1 MSEQTPGPETQP
13 RVLTPA
19 TAPAP
24 AYVAAPPPRRA
35 SGVLTAI
42 LVLFAVF
49 GVFAA
54 LFVGL
59 IFAIGYTMSD
69 TDTSLLTESFHSGN
83 ESASHK
89 IAIVTVDN
97 VIMEMTERNVIRQL
111 KTAQE
116 DEHVKAIVLKV
127 DSPGGTINASDHI
140 HRKVKQVR
148 TDPTNPKPIVVSMQ
162 GLAASGGY
170 YISAPANKIF
180 AERTTMTGSIG
191 VIATFPNVSGLMQDF
206 NVGVEVVKTGPRKDS
221 GSMFRPMTNEER
233 ERWHAVIGDAFD
245 VFLDVVSDGRSM
257 DKEVVRKLATGDVY
271 TAREALEHKLID
283 EIGYLED
290 AIAAAEKIAGVT
302 DSKVIE
308 YKRPLD
314 LVDLL
319 LGSSASARANPT
331 IDLQSILR
339 ANVPRVM
346 FLTQANAIEL

>member
-1 MSEQTPGPETQP
+1 MIEPTPGQQAPQILAPAAPAIVQP
-13 RVLTPA
+13 
-19 TAPAP
+19 APAP
-24 AYVAAPPPRRA
+24 RRS
-35 SGVLTAI
+35 SGVLTVL

-49 GVFAA
+49 GVIAA
-54 LFVGL
+54 LFLGL
-59 IFAIGYTMSD
+59 IFAIGFAVSD
-69 TDTSLLTESFHSGN
+69 TDTALLTESYHSGS
-83 ESASHK
+83 ETSQHK

-97 VIMEMTERNVIRQL
+97 VIMELTERNVIRQL
-111 KTAQE
+111 KAAQE
-116 DEHVKAIVLKV
+116 DSHVKAIVLKV

-148 TDPTNPKPIVVSMQ
+148 HDADNPKPIVVSMQ

-221 GSMFRPMTNEER
+221 GSMFRPMTDEER
-233 ERWHAVIGDAFD
+233 ARWHAIIGDAFD
-245 VFLDVVSDGRSM
+245 VFLDVVSEGRSM

-271 TAREALEHKLID
+271 TAREAKEHKLID

-290 AIAAAEKIAGVT
+290 AIAAAEAIAGVT

-319 LGSSASARANPT
+319 LGSAASGRASTT
-331 IDLQSILR
+331 IDLQSIFR

-346 FLTQANAIEL
+346 FLTQASAIEL